1 VPAKKNRLSWSN
13 SRNEK
18 KMEQIYLLKKKNG
31 KISINKKL
39 IEEVVT
45 ELVGDEALPIVF
57 YLKGKK
63 KISEFIVAEEL
74 DLEIHKTRNLLYR
87 LYEHNIVTFL
97 RKKDKIK
104 GWYICYWDFNEK
116 IIPELALKIK
126 QKKINKLKKRLEQE
140 KSNTFYMCKN
150 ACARMVFEKAIEY
163 NFKCHECG
171 EIMHEQDNKRT
182 IEFLTERLKELE
194 NPKKK
199 K

>member
-1 VPAKKNRLSWSN
+1 
-13 SRNEK
+13 
-18 KMEQIYLLKKKNG
+18 MEQIYMLKKNG
-31 KISINKKL
+31 KMSTTKKL

-45 ELVGDEALPIVF
+45 ELVGEEALPIVF

-74 DLEIHKTRNLLYR
+74 DLEINRTRNILYR
-87 LYEHNIVTFL
+87 LDEHNIVTFL

-104 GWYICYWDFNEK
+104 GWYICYWDFNDK

-126 QKKINKLKKRLEQE
+126 QNKIEKLKERLEQE

-150 ACARMVFEKAIEY
+150 ACARMVFDRAIEH
-163 NFKCHECG
+163 NFKCPECG

-182 IEFLTERLKELE
+182 IEFLTERLKEME
-194 NPKKK
+194 HPAKKK
-199 K
+199 KK